1 MSPPQSAPSATAPRP
16 ANVQPP
22 AVAAPAQAGGA
33 ASQAP
38 PQPSPQVESQSQAP
52 TQAATPTAQSSADTS
67 PSPASPEPAASLPVS
82 DVQTNTLS
90 PLLLKHIA
98 SDQVAMWTSP
108 AHIREQQLVWLVP
121 LGSLTAAMLGTDRTT
136 SLHLNSNPT
145 TLKHYQDFSDA
156 GVGALVGVG
165 GGMFLWG
172 HLTHDD
178 HKRETGLLAG
188 EAAIDSL
195 GVAEVLKYATGRSRP
210 QQDMGSGD
218 FWNGGTS
225 FPSEHAAVAWSVAG
239 ILAHEYPGPLTKIF
253 AYGLAAAVSSAR
265 VLGKE
270 HFPSDALVGSAL
282 GYLTS
287 EYVYGTHHDPALG
300 GGDWNFVPFASE
312 SRTWK
317 YKDMGSP
324 FVPLDSWIY
333 PALDRLEALGYISSG
348 IQDMRPWT
356 RTECARLLSESSD
369 DIHAEEVEG
378 SDALQIYNTLQ
389 IEFAPELAL
398 LEGGTNRH
406 ARLES
411 LYTRSLDIAGPPLTD
426 GYHFGQTI
434 TDDFGRPYER
444 GFNNE
449 TGFSAWATDGPFVG
463 YVRAE
468 YQHAPTGPIVP
479 LAARK
484 EVALVDFSIS
494 GSDVPPDQAPV
505 APGIPP
511 PEVNQPQLLD
521 AYVAM
526 TLNNYEVSFGRQSL
540 WWGPGG
546 AGTPMIFSDNPE
558 PINMFRI
565 SRVSPIKLPGI
576 LGWLGEIEMQAFL
589 GQVSGDHFV
598 YGVDTTVGTGV
609 VGSYTTTLNPQ
620 PFIQGQ
626 RVSFKPTPNW
636 EFALSKTSLYGGP
649 GVPLTPR
656 TWFGDVFSLGYGP
669 VGSSSDP
676 GKRYSSFDT
685 TYRLPKLR
693 KWVTYY
699 ADGFVNDQ
707 ITPVAYWDRAAWRS
721 GLYFARL
728 PHLPHMDLQ
737 FEGIYTDLPAGGDL
751 GHGFFYYSARYVDG
765 YTNNGTLIGN
775 WIGRQGQGAQAWTNY
790 WFSPRSRLQF
800 FYRHQKVSQD
810 FITYGGTLWDAG
822 VRQDFWLKSVLSVSW
837 QVQYENWIF
846 PIIATGHQSNV
857 ASSIQLTLWSPEWGR
872 K

>member
-1 MSPPQSAPSATAPRP
+1 MQPQVVA
-16 ANVQPP
+16 PP
-22 AVAAPAQAGGA
+22 AAQPAAESPAPAE
-33 ASQAP
+33 P
-38 PQPSPQVESQSQAP
+38 PP
-52 TQAATPTAQSSADTS
+52 
-67 PSPASPEPAASLPVS
+67 SLPVS
-82 DVQTNTLS
+82 DAQINTLS
-90 PLLLKHIA
+90 PLLVKHIV
-98 SDQVAMWTSP
+98 SDQAAIWTSP

-121 LGSLTAAMLGTDRTT
+121 LGALTAAMIGTDRTT
-136 SLHLNSNPT
+136 SLHLNSNPS
-145 TLKHYQDFSDA
+145 TLKHYQDASDA
-156 GVGALVGVG
+156 GVGLLAGVNG
-165 GGMFLWG
+165 GLFLWG
-172 HLTHDD
+172 HFTHDD
-178 HKRETGLLAG
+178 HKRETGVLAG

-195 GVAEVLKYATGRSRP
+195 VVAEALKYATSRSRP
-210 QQDMGSGD
+210 QQDMGSGN

-225 FPSEHAAVAWSVAG
+225 FPSEHAAVAWSMAG
-239 ILAHEYPGPLTKIF
+239 ILAHEYPGPWTKIF

-287 EYVYGTHHDPALG
+287 EYVYGTHHDAALG
-300 GGDWNFVPFASE
+300 GGGWNFVPFASD

-317 YKDMGSP
+317 FKDMGSP

-333 PALDRLEALGYISSG
+333 PALDRLMALGYLSSG

-378 SDALQIYNTLQ
+378 SDALQIYNALQ
-389 IEFAPELAL
+389 IEFAAELDL
-398 LEGGTNRH
+398 IEGGTNRH

-411 LYTRSLDIAGPPLTD
+411 LYTRALEIAGPPLTD

-468 YQHAPTGPIVP
+468 YQHAPTGSVLPFS
-479 LAARK
+479 ARQ
-484 EVALVDFSIS
+484 EIGLVDFTVS
-494 GSDVPPDQAPV
+494 GSILPPSQVP
-505 APGIPP
+505 IPP
-511 PEVNQPQLLD
+511 AIAPAAVNQPQLLD
-521 AYVAM
+521 AYVGM
-526 TLNNYEVSFGRQSL
+526 TLDNFEVSFGKQSL

-546 AGTPMIFSDNPE
+546 AGAPMIFSDNPE

-565 SRVSPIKLPGI
+565 SSVSPIKLPGI
-576 LGWLGEIEMQAFL
+576 LGSLLGEMEVEAFL
-589 GQVSGDHFV
+589 GQVSGDQFV
-598 YGVDTTVGTGV
+598 YGVDTTIGTGV

-620 PFIQGQ
+620 PFIHGQ
-626 RVSFKPTPNW
+626 RISFKPTPNL
-636 EFALSKTSLYGGP
+636 EFALSKTTLYGGP
-649 GVPLTPR
+649 GDPLTPR
-656 TWFGDVFSLGYGP
+656 NFAYSVFSLSNGL
-669 VGSSSDP
+669 VGSSADP
-676 GKRYSSFDT
+676 GDRRSSFDL

-699 ADGFVNDQ
+699 ADGFAEDQ
-707 ITPVAYWDRAAWRS
+707 ISPVAYWDRSAWRS
-721 GLYFARL
+721 GLYFPRL
-728 PHLPHMDLQ
+728 PDLPHVDLQ
-737 FEGIYTDLPAGGDL
+737 FEGIFTDLPAGGDL
-751 GHGFFYYSARYVDG
+751 GHGFFYYNSRYING
-765 YTNNGTLIGN
+765 YTNDGTLIGN
-775 WIGRQGQGAQAWTNY
+775 WIGRQGQGAQAWMNY
-790 WFSPRSRLQF
+790 WFSPRSRIQL

-810 FITYGGTLWDAG
+810 FITYGGTLWDG
-822 VRQDFWLKSVLSVSW
+822 GIRQDFWLKSILSVSW

-857 ASSIQLTLWSPEWGR
+857 ASSIQLTLWSPQWGR